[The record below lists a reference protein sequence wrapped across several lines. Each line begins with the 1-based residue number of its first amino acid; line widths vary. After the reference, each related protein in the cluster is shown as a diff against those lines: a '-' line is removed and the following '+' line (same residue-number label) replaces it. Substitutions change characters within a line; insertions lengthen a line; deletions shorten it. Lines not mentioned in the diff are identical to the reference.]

1 MLIFILLWCF
11 QYSLWRD
18 VDNYQ
23 ITNIEFIRCAYN
35 GHSAFCKIP
44 VLSLFLSL
52 LKGQQRP
59 GCHPTLPP
67 CCDSRLLHLLAPT
80 PIPPSGLPLPITYL
94 SLGCLEVGTPIV
106 NLNFNWVI
114 PEKIHSPTTEG
125 SVFWRPPPSH
135 LDFQNC
141 LSPPPLRI
149 SKFKEPPPI
158 WISIKLLDT
167 VILIYP
173 QCRKILL
180 ST

>member
-125 SVFWRPPPSH
+125 SVFWRPPPLPPRFPKLLKPPSPQDFQVQRTPTH
-135 LDFQNC
+135 LDFH
-141 LSPPPLRI
+141 
-149 SKFKEPPPI
+149 
-158 WISIKLLDT
+158 
-167 VILIYP
+167 
-173 QCRKILL
+173 KIVRHRNFDLP
-180 ST
+180 SM

>member
-1 MLIFILLWCF
+1 MWT
-11 QYSLWRD
+11 
-18 VDNYQ
+18 
-23 ITNIEFIRCAYN
+23 ITKLPNVEFIRCAYN

-67 CCDSRLLHLLAPT
+67 CSSDSSLLYLLAPT

-125 SVFWRPPPSH
+125 SVFWTPPPLPPRFPKLLKPPSPQDFQVQRTPTH
-135 LDFQNC
+135 LDFH
-141 LSPPPLRI
+141 
-149 SKFKEPPPI
+149 
-158 WISIKLLDT
+158 
-167 VILIYP
+167 
-173 QCRKILL
+173 KIVRHRNFDLP
-180 ST
+180 SM

>member
-1 MLIFILLWCF
+1 MVPQCSFSSCCDAFSILCGVMWT
-11 QYSLWRD
+11 
-18 VDNYQ
+18 
-23 ITNIEFIRCAYN
+23 ITKLPNVEFIRCAYN
-35 GHSAFCKIP
+35 GHSAVCKIP

-67 CCDSRLLHLLAPT
+67 CCDSTLLHLLSPT

-125 SVFWRPPPSH
+125 SVFW
-135 LDFQNC
+135 
-141 LSPPPLRI
+141 PPPL
-149 SKFKEPPPI
+149 PPRFP
-158 WISIKLLDT
+158 KLLKPPS
-167 VILIYP
+167 P
-173 QCRKILL
+173 QDFQVQRTPHP
-180 ST
+180 SGFP